1 MLIRNK
7 IDLCGVDKQSQ
18 DIIKISCKNHQ
29 GISKLITKLSTIIK
43 NKVSVFKKQYL
54 LMLNARQEKALL
66 KIEEQLKLAYED
78 LKKNKDL
85 TLCLSILY
93 GAMEEYNTLIRPV
106 EKNEILNEIFGG
118 FCVGK

>member
-1 MLIRNK
+1 M
-7 IDLCGVDKQSQ
+7 
-18 DIIKISCKNHQ
+18 
-29 GISKLITKLSTIIK
+29 
-43 NKVSVFKKQYL
+43 FKKQYL

>member
-1 MLIRNK
+1 MA
-7 IDLCGVDKQSQ
+7 
-18 DIIKISCKNHQ
+18 KN
-29 GISKLITKLSTIIK
+29 
-43 NKVSVFKKQYL
+43 
-54 LMLNARQEKALL
+54 LNSAL
-66 KIEEQLKLAYED
+66 ED

-85 TLCLSILY
+85 VLCLSILY

>member
-1 MLIRNK
+1 MSNFPI
-7 IDLCGVDKQSQ
+7 
-18 DIIKISCKNHQ
+18 
-29 GISKLITKLSTIIK
+29 LITMLSTIIK
-43 NKVSVFKKQYL
+43 NKIGVFKKQYL

-66 KIEEQLKLAYED
+66 KIEEQLKFAYED